1 MKTQSVLVHRV
12 RWDRRGICANYARLV
27 LLAIGFCMLAIS
39 EHPANSASGS
49 VVNTPERRVAERFRP
64 IFLLNGKGTYRPASL
79 RTYVEASAIVL
90 PNGNWLSKPGPIDE
104 KLVLLDG
111 KDSAGMR
118 LEPRA
123 TKGFDPEH
131 SEEWAKRELP
141 SVFFRVK
148 KDFPKNTYSFEFET
162 GYEYL
167 SVQYFFFCYFNDA
180 DFPANGGDHDADWG
194 AVDAVFIVNSPD
206 GKATL
211 ENPILHSAVFHNHG
225 RQMWLDQ
232 VNHAKLELDG
242 GRIVVRLEHGSNEP
256 WPNKGGSGF
265 GGWPKPPGFKTNH
278 RFEKDIGIDWPWSP
292 RESRIVRPHEGNGD
306 RIVQYDLIDIDPADA
321 RDLSPLARFVLRFAG
336 QYGTYGGPHGDP
348 PTGPPYQK
356 QMWDRH
362 YTQGNFTSW
371 WEWLGGDSFILH
383 KDSGLP

>member
-1 MKTQSVLVHRV
+1 MPMKTQSAPAHRAI
-12 RWDRRGICANYARLV
+12 WDRRDIYVGLLALGICV
-27 LLAIGFCMLAIS
+27 LAILAQG
-39 EHPANSASGS
+39 ANSPSGS
-49 VVNTPERRVAERFRP
+49 VLSTRERQLAERFRP
-64 IFLLNGKGTYRPASL
+64 IFLLNARGTYRPASL
-79 RTYVEASAIVL
+79 KTYLEASAIVL
-90 PNGNWLSKPGPIDE
+90 PNGNWLSNPGRIEE

-148 KDFPKNTYSFEFET
+148 SDFPKSTYSFELQT
-162 GYEYL
+162 SYQYV

-194 AVDAVFIVNSPD
+194 CLDLTFIV
-206 GKATL
+206 GGLARKVTW
-211 ENPILHSAVFHNHG
+211 EKPILHSAVFHNHG
-225 RQMWLDQ
+225 RQMWLD
-232 VNHAKLELDG
+232 HAKHGKLELDG
-242 GRIVVRLEHGSNEP
+242 GRVVVRLEHGSNEP

-265 GGWPKPPGFKTNH
+265 GGWPKPTGFKINH
-278 RFEKDIGIDWPWSP
+278 RFEKDTGIDWSWSP

-306 RIVQYDLIDIDPADA
+306 RIVEYDLIDLAPVAPQG
-321 RDLSPLARFVLRFAG
+321 LSPLARFVQCFGGR
-336 QYGTYGGPHGDP
+336 YGTYGGPHGDP

-356 QMWDRH
+356 QMWERR
-362 YTQGNFTSW
+362 YTHGNFASW
-371 WEWLGGDSFILH
+371 WEWRGGDSFTLH
-383 KDSGLP
+383 RDSRLP